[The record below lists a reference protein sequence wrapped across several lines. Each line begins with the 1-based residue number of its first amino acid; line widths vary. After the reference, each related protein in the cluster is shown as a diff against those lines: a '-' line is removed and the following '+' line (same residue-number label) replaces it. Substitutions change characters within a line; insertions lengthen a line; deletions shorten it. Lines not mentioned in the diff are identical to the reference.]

1 MHSLIS
7 QAKLIKIYNPKGE
20 PVRNN
25 VIKGN
30 FGEQE

>member
-1 MHSLIS
+1 
-7 QAKLIKIYNPKGE
+7 LIKIYNSKDE

>member
-1 MHSLIS
+1 MHSLIKE
-7 QAKLIKIYNPKGE
+7 AKLIKIYNSKDE